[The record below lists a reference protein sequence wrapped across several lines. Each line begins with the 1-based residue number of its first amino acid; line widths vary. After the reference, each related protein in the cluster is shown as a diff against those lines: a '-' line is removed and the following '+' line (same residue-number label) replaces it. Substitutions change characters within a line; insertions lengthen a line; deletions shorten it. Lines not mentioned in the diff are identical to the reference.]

1 MDWFKSGTGQII
13 ALVGI
18 VSTLAGFGWTGATYV
33 NRIANLESK
42 LATVGQTKNAQ
53 TEIEERFV
61 AIETSV
67 EYINKSIDETILIK
81 IDNQSNKVEAIKSDM
96 SGMKADI
103 ESVKTDIKIFKE
115 ENKNPLAG

>member
-53 TEIEERFV
+53 AEIEERFV

-67 EYINKSIDETILIK
+67 EYINKSIDENILVELK
-81 IDNQSNKVEAIKSDM
+81 AQGEKVENIRSSL
-96 SGMKADI
+96 SGIEADI
-103 ESVKTDIKIFKE
+103 ENLKE
-115 ENKNPLAG
+115 DVDGNPLAN

>member
-1 MDWFKSGTGQII
+1 MDWFKSGAGQII

-33 NRIANLESK
+33 NRIENLENK
-42 LATVGQTKNAQ
+42 MATVGQTKDAQ
-53 TEIEERFV
+53 IVIEERFV

-67 EYINKSIDETILIK
+67 NFLEKEIDNIEIPNTEELSSEVSGIKVSIDSIRKDLERL
-81 IDNQSNKVEAIKSDM
+81 E
-96 SGMKADI
+96 
-103 ESVKTDIKIFKE
+103 EEVKK

>member
-18 VSTLAGFGWTGATYV
+18 ISTLAGFGWTGATYV

-53 TEIEERFV
+53 AEIEERFV

-67 EYINKSIDETILIK
+67 EYINKSIDENILVELK
-81 IDNQSNKVEAIKSDM
+81 AQGEKVENIRSSL
-96 SGMKADI
+96 SGIEADI
-103 ESVKTDIKIFKE
+103 ENLKE
-115 ENKNPLAG
+115 DVDGNPLAN

>member
-18 VSTLAGFGWTGATYV
+18 ISTLAGFGWTGATYV

-53 TEIEERFV
+53 AEIEERFV

-67 EYINKSIDETILIK
+67 EYINKSIDENILVELK
-81 IDNQSNKVEAIKSDM
+81 SQGEKVEEI
-96 SGMKADI
+96 
-103 ESVKTDIKIFKE
+103 KTDIATIVADLQSLDKQISKLE
-115 ENKNPLAG
+115 DKNPLAN

>member
-53 TEIEERFV
+53 AEIEERFV

-67 EYINKSIDETILIK
+67 EYINKSIDETIMIELKSQGEK
-81 IDNQSNKVEAIKSDM
+81 IENIRSSL
-96 SGMKADI
+96 SGIEADI
-103 ESVKTDIKIFKE
+103 ENLKE
-115 ENKNPLAG
+115 DVDGNPLANN

>member
-1 MDWFKSGTGQII
+1 MDWFKTGTGQII

-53 TEIEERFV
+53 AEIEERFV

-67 EYINKSIDETILIK
+67 EYINKSIDENILVELKSQSEK
-81 IDNQSNKVEAIKSDM
+81 IENIKSSL
-96 SGMKADI
+96 SGIEADI
-103 ESVKTDIKIFKE
+103 ENLKE
-115 ENKNPLAG
+115 DVDGNPLAN

>member
-53 TEIEERFV
+53 AEIEERFV

-67 EYINKSIDETILIK
+67 EYINKSIDKNILVELKSQSEK
-81 IDNQSNKVEAIKSDM
+81 IENIKSSL
-96 SGMKADI
+96 SGIEADI
-103 ESVKTDIKIFKE
+103 ENLKE
-115 ENKNPLAG
+115 DVDGNPLAN

>member
-1 MDWFKSGTGQII
+1 MEWFKSGTGQII

-18 VSTLAGFGWTGATYV
+18 ISTLAGFGWTGATYV

-53 TEIEERFV
+53 AEIEERFV

-67 EYINKSIDETILIK
+67 EYINKSIDKNILVELKSQSEK
-81 IDNQSNKVEAIKSDM
+81 IENIKSSL
-96 SGMKADI
+96 SGIEADI
-103 ESVKTDIKIFKE
+103 ENLKE
-115 ENKNPLAG
+115 DVDGNPLAN